1 MKYRTTPAFDGDV
14 GRLADAEKKLFSRI
28 VRQKFVTAA
37 DRVTSHPDR
46 AKWPKSLRV
55 KRVEGADGIWEMTWS
70 FSGPDGRATFEWIEV
85 DGEPAIQWHRVGGHE
100 IFKDPTGKNRP

>member
-14 GRLADAEKKLFSRI
+14 GRLTEAEKQLFNRV
-28 VRQKFVTAA
+28 VREKFVTAA

-46 AKWPKSLRV
+46 ATWPKSLRV
-55 KRVEGADGIWEMTWS
+55 KSVEGADRIWAMTWS
-70 FSGPDGRATFEWIEV
+70 FSGPDGRATFEWIEI
-85 DGEPAIQWHRVGGHE
+85 DGEPAIQWHRVAGHE